1 MPTTINLENHMKQE
15 AREALIE
22 LLFLSLYLD
31 DHLSLAEDDILTKSL
46 DAIGWESPVSR
57 DAFLL
62 KAFSVARRAVSN
74 GVAIDGFLESRAA
87 SIRNAGEQGFALTW
101 LVNVL
106 AADGLS
112 STEEHFI
119 RKLEEQLFA

>member
-1 MPTTINLENHMKQE
+1 MPPTQEPMKQE

-31 DHLSLAEDDILTKSL
+31 DHLSLAEDEVLTKSL
-46 DAIGWESPVSR
+46 DSIGWEGVHPR

-62 KAFSVARRAVSN
+62 KAFSVARGGVAN
-74 GVAIDGFLESRAA
+74 GVAIDGFLESRAET
-87 SIRNAGEQGFALTW
+87 IRNAGEGGFALTW

-106 AADGLS
+106 AADGIS

-119 RKLEEQLFA
+119 RKLEKQLFV